1 MGALLRLPASG
12 SDLLVQG
19 ETTGNETFWQTS
31 EANGCR
37 DRGEPSR
44 AERAAPSVPRSVILS
59 RGRVWVAFWLAFILG
74 VLGWVVARQT
84 ASHVAAA
91 ELGDL
96 REEREAL
103 ESERVLFQQRIV
115 EAESPQVLG
124 PKAEAMG
131 LRVPPDSET
140 TRLRSI
146 RRRP

>member
-1 MGALLRLPASG
+1 M
-12 SDLLVQG
+12 
-19 ETTGNETFWQTS
+19 
-31 EANGCR
+31 
-37 DRGEPSR
+37 
-44 AERAAPSVPRSVILS
+44 ILS

-103 ESERVLFQQRIV
+103 ESEHVLFQQRIV